1 MEQQNT
7 IKSKLTLS
15 GKGLH
20 FGKDV
25 TISILPADA
34 NTGINFCRVD
44 LENKPIIPALVENV
58 TDTSRG
64 TTLDKNGAKVAT
76 LEHLMAALHFFKIDN
91 ALIEIDGDEIPIL
104 DGSSKLWVEAIK
116 EVGVQPQLAKRYYFS
131 VKEPITYIDQTKDI
145 ELTVLPYDGFK
156 VDITIDYNSSVLE
169 KQSFSIDSLE
179 NFDKEIANCR
189 TFVFLHEIE
198 QLLKLNLI
206 KGGDL
211 DNALVFVEEDLNKEQ
226 IEHLAKVFNK
236 DPHTVKA
243 ERGILNHIN
252 KKFENEPVRHKL
264 LDFIG
269 DIKLL
274 GIGVKGHFILKRPG
288 HHANTEFA
296 KLIKKVIMEKM
307 IGAPKYDP
315 NQEPVLNINDI
326 KTILP
331 HRFPML
337 LVDKIIEAG
346 EGYVVGVKN
355 VTSNE
360 DFFNGH
366 FPSEPVMPGV
376 LIVEAMAQ
384 TGGILVLKD
393 YEDTE
398 NYNTYFLKID
408 GVRFRGKVVPGD
420 TLIFRLFLTEPVRRG
435 LVKMK
440 GEAYVGSKLVMEAEL
455 MAQIA
460 KNK

>member
-25 TISILPADA
+25 TVSILPANA
-34 NTGINFCRVD
+34 NTGINFCRID
-44 LENKPIIPALVENV
+44 LDQRPIIPALIENV

-64 TTLDKNGAKVAT
+64 TTLEKNGVKIAT
-76 LEHLMAALHFFKIDN
+76 MEHLMAALHFFKIDN
-91 ALIEIDGDEIPIL
+91 ALIEIDSEEVPIL
-104 DGSSKLWVEAIK
+104 DGSSKLWVQAINK
-116 EVGVQPQLAKRYYFS
+116 VGIQPQHVIRYYYS
-131 VKEPITYIDQTKDI
+131 VREPIHYTDEKRGI
-145 ELTVLPYDGFK
+145 ELSVLPYDGFK

-169 KQSFSIDSLE
+169 RQSHSIESLDS
-179 NFDKEIANCR
+179 FDTEIANCR

-211 DNALVFVEEDLNKEQ
+211 DNALVFVEEALNQEQ

-236 DPHTVKA
+236 DPKSVKA
-243 ERGILNHIN
+243 EKGILNHNI
-252 KKFENEPVRHKL
+252 KHFDNEPARHKL

-274 GIGVKGHFILKRPG
+274 GINIKGHFILKRPG

-307 IGAPKYDP
+307 IGAPHYDP
-315 NQEPVLNINDI
+315 DKEPVFTINDI
-326 KTILP
+326 KNFLP
-331 HRFPML
+331 HRYPML
-337 LVDKIIEAG
+337 LVDKIIEVG
-346 EGYVVGVKN
+346 EEYLVGVKN
-355 VTSNE
+355 VTGNE
-360 DFFNGH
+360 EFFNGH
-366 FPSEPVMPGV
+366 FPEEPVMPGV
-376 LIVEAMAQ
+376 LVVEAMAQ

-393 YEDTE
+393 YEAPE
-398 NYNTYFLKID
+398 NYATYFLKID
-408 GVRFRGKVVPGD
+408 GVKFRGKVVPGD
-420 TLIFRLFLTEPVRRG
+420 TLIFRLSLIEPVRRG

-440 GEAYVGSKLVMEAEL
+440 GEAYVGSKLVVEAEL

>member
-25 TISILPADA
+25 TVSILPADA

-44 LENKPIIPALVENV
+44 LENKPIIPALIKYV

-64 TTLDKNGAKVAT
+64 TTLEKGNVKVAT
-76 LEHLMAALHFFKIDN
+76 MEHLMASLHFFKIDN
-91 ALIEIDGDEIPIL
+91 AIIEIDADEVPIL
-104 DGSSKLWVEAIK
+104 DGSSKLWVEAINK
-116 EVGVQPQLAKRYYFS
+116 VGVKSQQGNRYYYS
-131 VKEPITYIDQTKDI
+131 VREPITYNDEKRGI
-145 ELTVLPYDGFK
+145 ELSVLPYDGFK
-156 VDITIDYNSSVLE
+156 VDISIDYNSSVLE
-169 KQSFSIDSLE
+169 KQSFKIDSLD
-179 NFDKEIANCR
+179 NFDTEIANSR

-211 DNALVFVEEDLNKEQ
+211 DNALIFVEEELSQEQ

-236 DPHTVKA
+236 DPKNIKA
-243 ERGILNHIN
+243 EKGILNHTE
-252 KKFENEPVRHKL
+252 KHFDNEPVRHKL

-274 GIGVKGHFILKRPG
+274 GINIKGHFILKRPG
-288 HHANTEFA
+288 HYANTEFA

-307 IGAPKYDP
+307 IGAPHYDP
-315 NQEPVLNINDI
+315 NQAPVLNINDI

-355 VTSNE
+355 VTANE

-393 YEDTE
+393 YDDPE
-398 NYNTYFLKID
+398 NYATYFLKID
-408 GVRFRGKVVPGD
+408 GVRFREKVVPGD

-440 GEAYVGSKLVMEAEL
+440 GEAYVGSKLVVEAEL

-460 KNK
+460 KK